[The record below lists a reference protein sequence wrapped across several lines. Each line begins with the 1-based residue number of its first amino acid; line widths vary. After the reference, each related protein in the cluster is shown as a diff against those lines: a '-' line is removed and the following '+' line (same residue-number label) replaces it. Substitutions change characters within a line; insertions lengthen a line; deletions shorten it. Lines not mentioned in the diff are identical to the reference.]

1 MISLTET
8 FVSIQGEG
16 LNVGKPAFFIRT
28 GKCSIR
34 CKLCDTSY
42 SWNSPKKIPISHLI
56 KEAQKQNLPTVII
69 TGGEPLEEEKIN
81 VLIEELKKQKN
92 VKEIIVETCGA
103 IFRNDL
109 PQEKLKLVVSPKP
122 PSMKEKFPVE
132 NALNLLK
139 FYKNS
144 ELKIGVLTDEDFKFA
159 KELILKAKPLLSHTP
174 VIQPIEAPKE
184 NYSETAKKVIK
195 MVLSDREFINE
206 TNVRIIPQ
214 IHKLI
219 GIK

>member
-16 LNVGKPAFFIRT
+16 LSVGKPAFFIRT
-28 GKCSIR
+28 GTCSIQ

-42 SWNSPKKIPISHLI
+42 SWNSAKKVSISHLTQI
-56 KEAQKQNLPTVII
+56 VKEQNIPTIII
-69 TGGEPLEEEKIN
+69 TGGEPLEEKDIN
-81 VLIEELKKQKN
+81 ILIEELSKLKN

-109 PQEKLKLVVSPKP
+109 LQQKLKLVVSPKP
-122 PSMKEKFPVE
+122 PSMKENFPVE
-132 NALNLLK
+132 NALKLLK
-139 FYKNS
+139 FYENS
-144 ELKIGVLTDEDFKFA
+144 ELKIGVLTGEDFYFA
-159 KELILKAKPLLSHTP
+159 KNLILKAKPFLSLPP
-174 VIQPIEAPKE
+174 VIQPIETPE
-184 NYSETAKKVIK
+184 ESYSETVKKVIQI
-195 MVLSDREFINE
+195 VLSDKEFINE

>member
-92 VKEIIVETCGA
+92 IKEIIVETCGA

-159 KELILKAKPLLSHTP
+159 KDLILKAKPLPSHTP
-174 VIQPIEAPKE
+174 VIQPIETPKE
-184 NYSETAKKVIK
+184 NYSETVKKVIK
-195 MVLSDREFINE
+195 MILSDREFINK
-206 TNVRIIPQ
+206 TNIRIIPQ